1 MLELV
6 NIKKDYVSGENTVH
20 ALKGINLKFRE
31 SDLVSV
37 LGPSGCGK
45 TTMLNVIGGLDGYD
59 DGDLIINGV
68 STKDYTE
75 RDWDSY
81 RNHTIGFIF
90 QSYNLISHQTVLENV
105 ELALTLSGV
114 NKTERRYRAIDA
126 LKKVGLGDQL
136 NKRPN
141 QMSGGQMQRVA
152 IARAI
157 VNNPDIIL
165 ADEPTGAL
173 DSETSVQVMDIL
185 REIAKERLVIMV
197 THNAELA
204 EHYSTRIISM
214 LDGEIVG
221 DTRPL
226 SAKEANECRNEATAK
241 NEKEKGR
248 KKPSMSFAMSFML
261 SLRNLFTKFRRTLL
275 TSFAGSIGIIGIAL
289 IFAVSNGMT
298 TYIDVLQ
305 QDTLSSY
312 PIAITETHADMTSF
326 INNFLKDAT
335 SVTKHDKDKVYEQQV
350 LYNLAKSMSK
360 IDVSQNDLR
369 AFKKFVQKKMAT
381 DEEFSKSVSG
391 VRYGYNLKISAY
403 AKYTDT
409 VSKESKIVES
419 DLNSLLKKKIQEKT
433 GGVTTSSM
441 LNMLASTGYNVS
453 LWQEILP
460 SNDGELISPLV
471 KQQYE
476 TVTGRWPSA
485 YNEVVVVLN
494 QNNEINDLS
503 LFALG
508 LKDEDEI
515 DRIIDAAISGN
526 ELAETEPMSWTYEEI
541 LNTKNLRVAFPY
553 HFYDK
558 DGDVYVSKKTKYGG
572 DLRPIYSAA
581 LPIKVCGIVRQKGGS
596 LTGMLTGAI
605 AYTSA
610 LTEYALDE
618 ALNSEV
624 VKYQQA
630 HPEVDIVSG
639 KKFKSNISDAEKLA
653 EFEQQVLLLTD
664 TEKKEALL
672 KYKSVPSDEQVN
684 EEVNKQL
691 SLLGLIEDGTDEE
704 KKEDLVKKLAPI
716 AAGMGIN
723 MSMIQGFIDAMTY
736 EEVMGY
742 VKQLA
747 ADSVKQNYAQKVKEE
762 FAGYTD
768 AQAAEMFD
776 NEVAAMDDAQKL
788 EMYAIIT
795 DYSSSTYEKNL
806 VKFGCFDKD
815 EPVSVNF
822 YAATFA
828 AKDMIAKTISEYNAT
843 VDEAQS
849 ITYTDYVGLIMD
861 TVTTI
866 IDAITYVLIAFV
878 AISLVVSS
886 IMIGVI
892 TLISVQERTKEI
904 GILRAIGASKR
915 NVAGMFNAE
924 TIIIG
929 LTAGLMGVIATF
941 LLCIPINLILKALTG
956 LSTLRAILPWH
967 IAIILIAISTLLTLV
982 AGIIP
987 SKSAAKKDPVVAL
1000 RTE

>member
-6 NIKKDYVSGENTVH
+6 KIKKDYVSGENVVH
-20 ALKGINLKFRE
+20 ALKSIDLKFRE

-59 DGDLIINGV
+59 DGDLIINGI
-68 STKDYTE
+68 STKDYVE
-75 RDWDSY
+75 RDWDTY

-114 NKTERRYRAIDA
+114 NKTERRYRAIEA
-126 LKKVGLGDQL
+126 LKKVGLGSQL

-173 DSETSVQVMDIL
+173 DSETSVQVMEIL
-185 REIAKERLVIMV
+185 REIAKDRLVIMV

-204 EHYSTRIISM
+204 KQYSTRIINM

-221 DTRPL
+221 DSRPL
-226 SAKEANECRNEATAK
+226 TDDELNVCRADAAEKVKKDK
-241 NEKEKGR
+241 NA

-298 TYIDVLQ
+298 SYIDVLQ

-326 INNFLKDAT
+326 INSFLETAVSKNE
-335 SVTKHDKDKVYEQQV
+335 HDKDKVYEQQV

-360 IDVSQNDLR
+360 IDVSKNDLG
-369 AFKKFVQKKMAT
+369 AFKKFVQNKMAT
-381 DEEFSKSVSG
+381 DKEFSESVSG
-391 VRYGYNLKISAY
+391 VRYGYNLKISPY
-403 AKYTDT
+403 AKYKD
-409 VSKESKIVES
+409 SKTEESKIIES
-419 DLNSLLKKKIQEKT
+419 DLNALLQKKIQQKT
-433 GGVTTSSM
+433 GGVTTSTM

-460 SNDGELISPLV
+460 GNDGDLISPLV
-471 KQQYE
+471 DQQYE
-476 TVTGRWPSA
+476 IVKGRWPSR

-508 LKDEDEI
+508 LKDVDEI

-526 ELAETEPMSWTYEEI
+526 ELEDSEPMSWTYDEI
-541 LNTKNLRVAFPY
+541 LNSSNLKVAFPY
-553 HFYDK
+553 DFYDRY
-558 DGDVYVSKKTKYGG
+558 GDKFVSKTTQYGD
-572 DLRPIYSAA
+572 DLTHIYWAA
-581 LPIKVCGIVRQKGGS
+581 HPIKVCGIVRQKSDS

-610 LTEYALDE
+610 LTEHALE
-618 ALNSEV
+618 QAQQSEV
-624 VKYQQA
+624 VKEQIK
-630 HPEVDIVSG
+630 HPDTDILTG
-639 KKFKSNISDAEKLA
+639 KKFKSNISDEEKLI
-653 EFEQQVLLLTD
+653 EFAQTVTTMD
-664 TEKKEALL
+664 NAAKKSALL
-672 KYKSVPSDEQVN
+672 KYKSVPTDELVQQ
-684 EEVNKQL
+684 EVDKQL
-691 SLLGLIEDGTDEE
+691 ALLNLRTDGTDEE
-704 KKEDLVKKLAPI
+704 KKEDLIEKLAPI

-736 EEVMGY
+736 DEVMGY
-742 VKQLA
+742 VRQLA
-747 ADSVKQNYAQKVKEE
+747 ADTVKQNYELKIKEE
-762 FAGYTD
+762 FEGYTD
-768 AQAAEMFD
+768 TQAAQMFD
-776 NEVAAMDDAQKL
+776 EEVAEMTNEQKL
-788 EMYAIIT
+788 QMYTIVT
-795 DYSSSTYEKNL
+795 DYSNSTYEKNL

-815 EPVSVNF
+815 VPISINF
-822 YAATFA
+822 YAATFS
-828 AKDMIAKTISEYNAT
+828 AKDLIAKTISEYNAT
-843 VDEAQS
+843 VDEAQR

-904 GILRAIGASKR
+904 GILRAIGASKS

-929 LTAGLMGVIATF
+929 LTAGLMGVLFTY
-941 LLCIPINLILKALTG
+941 LLCIPINLVLKALTG
-956 LSTLRAILPWH
+956 IASLRAILPWY
-967 IAIILIAISTLLTLV
+967 IAIILVTISTLLTLI

>member
-1 MLELV
+1 MILKALE
-6 NIKKDYVSGENTVH
+6 IQ
-20 ALKGINLKFRE
+20 
-31 SDLVSV
+31 
-37 LGPSGCGK
+37 
-45 TTMLNVIGGLDGYD
+45 
-59 DGDLIINGV
+59 
-68 STKDYTE
+68 
-75 RDWDSY
+75 
-81 RNHTIGFIF
+81 GFKSF
-90 QSYNLISHQTVLENV
+90 PDKTVLEFGRGITAVVGPNG
-105 ELALTLSGV
+105 SG
-114 NKTERRYRAIDA
+114 
-126 LKKVGLGDQL
+126 
-136 NKRPN
+136 
-141 QMSGGQMQRVA
+141 
-152 IARAI
+152 
-157 VNNPDIIL
+157 
-165 ADEPTGAL
+165 
-173 DSETSVQVMDIL
+173 
-185 REIAKERLVIMV
+185 
-197 THNAELA
+197 
-204 EHYSTRIISM
+204 
-214 LDGEIVG
+214 
-221 DTRPL
+221 
-226 SAKEANECRNEATAK
+226 
-241 NEKEKGR
+241 
-248 KKPSMSFAMSFML
+248 
-261 SLRNLFTKFRRTLL
+261 
-275 TSFAGSIGIIGIAL
+275 
-289 IFAVSNGMT
+289 
-298 TYIDVLQ
+298 
-305 QDTLSSY
+305 
-312 PIAITETHADMTSF
+312 
-326 INNFLKDAT
+326 
-335 SVTKHDKDKVYEQQV
+335 
-350 LYNLAKSMSK
+350 
-360 IDVSQNDLR
+360 
-369 AFKKFVQKKMAT
+369 
-381 DEEFSKSVSG
+381 
-391 VRYGYNLKISAY
+391 
-403 AKYTDT
+403 
-409 VSKESKIVES
+409 
-419 DLNSLLKKKIQEKT
+419 
-433 GGVTTSSM
+433 
-441 LNMLASTGYNVS
+441 
-453 LWQEILP
+453 
-460 SNDGELISPLV
+460 
-471 KQQYE
+471 
-476 TVTGRWPSA
+476 
-485 YNEVVVVLN
+485 
-494 QNNEINDLS
+494 
-503 LFALG
+503 
-508 LKDEDEI
+508 
-515 DRIIDAAISGN
+515 
-526 ELAETEPMSWTYEEI
+526 
-541 LNTKNLRVAFPY
+541 
-553 HFYDK
+553 
-558 DGDVYVSKKTKYGG
+558 
-572 DLRPIYSAA
+572 
-581 LPIKVCGIVRQKGGS
+581 
-596 LTGMLTGAI
+596 
-605 AYTSA
+605 
-610 LTEYALDE
+610 
-618 ALNSEV
+618 
-624 VKYQQA
+624 
-630 HPEVDIVSG
+630 
-639 KKFKSNISDAEKLA
+639 KSNISDAEKLA

-843 VDEAQS
+843 VDEAQR